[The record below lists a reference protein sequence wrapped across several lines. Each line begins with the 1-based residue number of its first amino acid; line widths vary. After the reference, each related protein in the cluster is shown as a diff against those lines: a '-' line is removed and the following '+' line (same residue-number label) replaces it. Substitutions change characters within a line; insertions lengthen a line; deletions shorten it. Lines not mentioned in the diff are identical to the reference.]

1 MYPNPTPIETKLG
14 AWRQNAGNFV
24 GKSRKLT
31 INKALLSIPK
41 DTEMDVFRT
50 GDWVNFKDSSGK
62 AIFRDANNNIIFIT
76 HISHPAFPIF
86 HAVCLSPKSKHMHLF
101 YYPFLVGKSQSP
113 KT

>member
-31 INKALLSIPK
+31 INKALLSISK

-50 GDWVNFKDSSGK
+50 GDWVNLKTAVEKLSLGTP
-62 AIFRDANNNIIFIT
+62 IIT
-76 HISHPAFPIF
+76 AY
-86 HAVCLSPKSKHMHLF
+86 LLTEKLTLYRK
-101 YYPFLVGKSQSP
+101 
-113 KT
+113 